1 MANKKMTCKLMTMFY
16 AADVQMMTASQ
27 QQLLSTT
34 KNFSSA

>member
-1 MANKKMTCKLMTMFY
+1 MTMFY

-27 QQLLSTT
+27 QQLLSAM